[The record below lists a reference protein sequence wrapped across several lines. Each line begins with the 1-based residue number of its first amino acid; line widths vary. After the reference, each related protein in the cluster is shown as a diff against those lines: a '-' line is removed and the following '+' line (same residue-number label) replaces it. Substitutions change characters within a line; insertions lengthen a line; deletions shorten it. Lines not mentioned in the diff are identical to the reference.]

1 MKIVKNEERNLK
13 MGSIKSFVYL
23 DEYKMYSISSQL
35 FEGLTEYVLSGKKE
49 SFTETEQQKKE
60 FISGKVMGD
69 ILIKEKDSSEKR
81 FLHDY
86 AFNLFE
92 QELENRQK
100 LYTIT
105 DEDTIFTLFDK
116 GFVKVTGKAF
126 FNDYTTMRNTLEN
139 FNELAE
145 SIGYTQYASVMKEAQ
160 EAIENASRQTTD
172 RNKKAQLNMLSKT
185 TDAKFKAFLKD
196 NGLRLDDAMIK
207 HMTRIMQ
214 YGYKDHFE
222 VRIVKPESNLYVSS
236 ILNRQYLRE
245 KEDVLVAKHARK
257 TEVEFTILGI
267 ITQVGNEKASFYG
280 DTNNVKVASQNV
292 IDNMADLENFF
303 TGRLENESIID
314 PIAIYREL

>member
-1 MKIVKNEERNLK
+1 
-13 MGSIKSFVYL
+13 
-23 DEYKMYSISSQL
+23 
-35 FEGLTEYVLSGKKE
+35 
-49 SFTETEQQKKE
+49 
-60 FISGKVMGD
+60 
-69 ILIKEKDSSEKR
+69 
-81 FLHDY
+81 
-86 AFNLFE
+86 
-92 QELENRQK
+92 
-100 LYTIT
+100 
-105 DEDTIFTLFDK
+105 
-116 GFVKVTGKAF
+116 
-126 FNDYTTMRNTLEN
+126 
-139 FNELAE
+139 
-145 SIGYTQYASVMKEAQ
+145 
-160 EAIENASRQTTD
+160 
-172 RNKKAQLNMLSKT
+172 MLSKT